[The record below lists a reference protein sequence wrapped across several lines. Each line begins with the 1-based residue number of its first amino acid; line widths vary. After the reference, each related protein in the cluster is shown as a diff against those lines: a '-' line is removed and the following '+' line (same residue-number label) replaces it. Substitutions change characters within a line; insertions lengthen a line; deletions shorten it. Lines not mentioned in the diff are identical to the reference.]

1 MTFLLARTDNESF
14 FSAIHPLP
22 SMLETIKDIV
32 TALVDSVNLRVPGG
46 RWQLFEFCDLR
57 IVPDAVKHCA
67 QNMLTAHWTKRLP
80 ILQTRPPAALASD
93 AIASALDSIKDA
105 DHSDWTVIDFCSGAG
120 GPVPL
125 IESLVNNRRRASGKK
140 PINFRLSDIYPNL
153 DAWMEHAAQSDH
165 LSFVPQPVDAS
176 NPPFSV
182 ISVSTAGDKDAVFD
196 QGYESDGSKVF
207 RLFCL
212 AFHHFDDDMAQRV
225 LKSTLQTS
233 DAFAIIELQDRRVG
247 SLLIMILDFWLLL
260 LVTIFY
266 FRHNSLHLLLTY
278 AIPLLPFL
286 HSWDGFVSC
295 LRTRTFA
302 EFMSLVERVQGN
314 CKGDHISRRGDAV
327 AAHGDWLFSHS
338 RRLHTWPL
346 GYMEVTF
353 GRKIGTIDR

>member
-1 MTFLLARTDNESF
+1 MLSRTYNDLF
-14 FSAIHPLP
+14 FAVLRP
-22 SMLETIKDIV
+22 SPPMLETIKDTV
-32 TALVDSVNLRVPGG
+32 TALVDAVNVKVPGG

-67 QNMLTAHWTKRLP
+67 QNMLTAQWTKRLP
-80 ILQTRPPAALASD
+80 ILQTRPPAALASE
-93 AIASALDSIKDA
+93 AIANALDSIKDA
-105 DHSDWTVIDFCSGAG
+105 DQSDWTVIDFCSGAG

-125 IESLVNNRRRASGKK
+125 IERLVNNQRQARGKK
-140 PINFRLSDIYPNL
+140 PITFRLSDIYPNL
-153 DAWMEHAAQSDH
+153 DAWMEHAAKSEH

-182 ISVSTAGDKDAVFD
+182 ISVSTAGDKDAAFD
-196 QGYESDGSKVF
+196 EGYESDGSKVF

-233 DAFAIIELQDRRVG
+233 DAFAIIELQDRRVR
-247 SLLIMILDFWLLL
+247 SLLIMIFEFWLLL
-260 LVTIFY
+260 FVTIFY
-266 FRHNSLHLLLTY
+266 FRHSSLHLLLTY
-278 AIPLLPFL
+278 AIPLLPVL

-295 LRTRTFA
+295 LRTRTFD
-302 EFMSLVERVQGN
+302 EFLSLLERVQGN
-314 CKGDHISRRGDAV
+314 NSKRGDHISKGGDV
-327 AAHGDWLFSHS
+327 IAARGDWLFTHS

-353 GRKIGTIDR
+353 GRKIGTLDL